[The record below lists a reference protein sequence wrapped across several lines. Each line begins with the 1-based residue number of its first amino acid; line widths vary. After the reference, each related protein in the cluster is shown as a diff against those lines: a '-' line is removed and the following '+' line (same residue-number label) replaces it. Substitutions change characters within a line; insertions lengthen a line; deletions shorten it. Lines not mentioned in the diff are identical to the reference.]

1 MPCHGKLNRWKGRV
15 SNTNQSRGQGE
26 VPNSESFVANIEIG
40 SSGCGS
46 GRQRRWIRSWMKSQ
60 VHCSRNRTIYTMFH
74 TTWHN
79 AKQCEFR
86 KSNEEWIKL

>member
-46 GRQRRWIRSWMKSQ
+46 GRQRRWIRS
-60 VHCSRNRTIYTMFH
+60 
-74 TTWHN
+74 
-79 AKQCEFR
+79 
-86 KSNEEWIKL
+86 